1 MERLYDIGE
10 DDCLILYSF
19 PRYSELGEPLMDLA
33 RERKAKILLFTDRL
47 TSPLASKAD
56 YVIESNVTGLGFANS
71 YVVPLYVT
79 EVIRCDQWRSRY

>member
-1 MERLYDIGE
+1 
-10 DDCLILYSF
+10 
-19 PRYSELGEPLMDLA
+19 MDLA

-71 YVVPLYVT
+71 YVVPLSVT
-79 EVIRCDQWRSRY
+79 EVILLAISGRADIKNNNRVQNLDMLMEEFKLY